1 MIFLPSVPLHAL
13 RVCARICFLAAAAV
27 AALVFGGI
35 SLLWLSPPL
44 LFILALADCP
54 MHCPCALIL
63 LSSVGHVFGLRVFSF
78 IVAVVVRSA
87 SSSLCFASPPS
98 LGCAASVVCCIVA
111 SSRFVC
117 EAACRLRF
125 CVRVWRVCVFVCVWG
140 CARFPACARLLLCV
154 RVRARVCVYV
164 CVRACVCI
172 MYG

>member
-1 MIFLPSVPLHAL
+1 MIFLPSLPLHAW
-13 RVCARICFLAAAAV
+13 RVSPRNCFLAAAAV

-63 LSSVGHVFGLRVFSF
+63 PSSVGHVFGLRVFSF

-98 LGCAASVVCCIVA
+98 LAVLPQLFVEWWPAQGLHMKRNAVFA
-111 SSRFVC
+111 FVC
-117 EAACRLRF
+117 LCG
-125 CVRVWRVCVFVCVWG
+125 VCASLFVCV
-140 CARFPACARLLLCV
+140 CV
-154 RVRARVCVYV
+154 GVRAPPRVYASASVCVCV
-164 CVRACVCI
+164 CVGVWVCVLPDA
-172 MYG
+172 